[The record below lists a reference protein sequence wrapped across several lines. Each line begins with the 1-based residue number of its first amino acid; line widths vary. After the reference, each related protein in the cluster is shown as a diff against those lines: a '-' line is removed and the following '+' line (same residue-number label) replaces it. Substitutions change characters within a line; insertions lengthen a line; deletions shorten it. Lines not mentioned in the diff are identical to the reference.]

1 MTRRHGFTLIEL
13 LVVISIISLLIA
25 ILLPALA
32 SARRAARN
40 AGCLS
45 NQKQMGVFFATY
57 MTDNR
62 AVFPEDKDFNTTN
75 EWFWYETVARLEDAT
90 TIPVFCPEDQLSS
103 GNVRATPGGNI
114 SYGYNYILA
123 GNFMGTWSWF
133 GTSVQAQFGLPNPVR
148 LEMLKRPTATVVA
161 VDSGINAN
169 GIGWFRV
176 RPWNDTSNG
185 YASPRHQGGTCNV
198 LWADFHA
205 ASVKSTDGTRN
216 GLYADSVL
224 GNVWS
229 AASADVKWDIR

>member
-1 MTRRHGFTLIEL
+1 MRRQHGFTLIEL
-13 LVVISIISLLIA
+13 LVVISFISLLIA

-45 NQKQMGVFFATY
+45 NQKQLGILFATY

-62 AVFPEDKDFNTTN
+62 AVFPEDKDYNTTN
-75 EWFWYETVARLEDAT
+75 SWFWYETIARLEDASS
-90 TIPVFCPEDQLSS
+90 IPVFCPEDLHNS
-103 GNVRATPGGNI
+103 GKVRATPGGNT

-133 GTSVQAQFGLPNPVR
+133 SANDQAKFGLPNPVR
-148 LEMLKRPTATVVA
+148 LEMLTHPSDTIVA
-161 VDSGINAN
+161 VDSGINAD
-169 GIGWFRV
+169 GIGWVRV
-176 RPWNDTSNG
+176 RPGDDTSNG
-185 YASPRHQGGTCNV
+185 YANPRHQGGTCNT

-205 ASVKSTDGTRN
+205 STVKSSDGLAS
-216 GLYADSVL
+216 GLYSDTVL

-229 AASADVKWDIR
+229 AAGTNIKWDIK